1 MKRYSYYLFD
11 IDRTLWAF
19 DINSKRVIFALL
31 DFYNL
36 HDRLSVF
43 SKEKFFRRY
52 ESVNRTLWQQYE
64 AGAISKEELRRE
76 RFYNTFMEYI
86 KEGADKE
93 RELTDRESL
102 RDFSSR
108 FSENYLYRMP
118 FQKDLEPGAMYVLK
132 KLKERGAKIAAV
144 SNGFKE
150 VQYCKLGNSG
160 ILDLIDAVII
170 SEEVGV
176 HKPSPLIFKT
186 ALERLCGKAAMENK
200 RECDYIKS
208 HTIMVGDDFANDI
221 EGAQIYGIDQFYYN
235 PRRRESGGG
244 PTYESDTLLSLL
256 E

>member
-1 MKRYSYYLFD
+1 MKHYNYYLFD

-19 DINSKRVIFALL
+19 DSNSKKVIFALL

-52 ESVNRTLWQQYE
+52 DSVNRTLWQQYE
-64 AGAISKEELRRE
+64 AGAISKEELRTE

-86 KEGADKE
+86 EEGADIE
-93 RELTDRESL
+93 RELSDRESL

-118 FQKDLEPGAMYVLK
+118 FQKDLEPGAMHVLK

-150 VQYCKLGNSG
+150 VQYGKLGNSG
-160 ILDLIDAVII
+160 ILDFIDAVII
-170 SEEVGV
+170 SEEAGV
-176 HKPSPLIFKT
+176 HKPSPLIFKI
-186 ALERLCGKAAMENK
+186 ALERLCGKAAMEDK
-200 RECDYIKS
+200 ERCDYIKS
-208 HTIMVGDDFANDI
+208 RTIMVGDDFVNDI

-235 PRRRESGGG
+235 PGHRECGGG

-256 E
+256 K